1 MKEYGFLKIIFIC
14 SAFFVLF
21 FANLALAQTS
31 SEVLN
36 FYIDRDFDAISRT
49 QVQAVMVK
57 TTQKLYFYIEKEW
70 WDSKSNAE
78 KDEIKNG
85 LDGLAKEFEGKIYP
99 VLTQV
104 YGSEWNPGVDG
115 DSKISI
121 LFHKMR
127 EDAAGY
133 FRAIDEYIKIQLPES
148 NEREML
154 YLSLSHINNPKLK
167 NFLGHEFTHL
177 ISFNQKE
184 KKFGVEEE
192 VWLNEARAEYALNI
206 LGYDDEYE
214 GSNLQRRVK
223 AFVEKPSDSLTEW
236 QGKRHDYGAV
246 LLFTY
251 YLTDHYGINIL
262 TDSLRSKSTGIQ
274 SINEALK
281 KNGSSDDFSEIFAN
295 WTIALFLNDCSL
307 DIKYCYLNKNLRNL
321 KISPTIN
328 FLPVSGN
335 TYLSVNNIIK
345 NWSGNWQK
353 IIGGNGKL
361 RLEFSSLTG
370 LSFKIPYITEDKKGN
385 YSVKFLAL
393 AKNARGEKKGEIN
406 IEKFGTEI
414 RSLTITP
421 SLQTKTSG
429 FDELEFAYPFTF
441 TASIEAEISADE
453 QATIK
458 KLLEEIDYLK
468 NEIAKILAQRN
479 NGSSNQNPAA
489 CLRIN
494 SNLYQGAGNKN
505 EVKCL
510 QSFLKSQGAGIY
522 PEALVTG
529 YFGSLTRMAVA
540 RFQEKYASEILIPL
554 GLEKGTGFVGVR
566 TRAKINGILSER

>member
-214 GSNLQRRVK
+214 GSNL
-223 AFVEKPSDSLTEW
+223 
-236 QGKRHDYGAV
+236 H
-246 LLFTY
+246 
-251 YLTDHYGINIL
+251 
-262 TDSLRSKSTGIQ
+262 
-274 SINEALK
+274 
-281 KNGSSDDFSEIFAN
+281 AN